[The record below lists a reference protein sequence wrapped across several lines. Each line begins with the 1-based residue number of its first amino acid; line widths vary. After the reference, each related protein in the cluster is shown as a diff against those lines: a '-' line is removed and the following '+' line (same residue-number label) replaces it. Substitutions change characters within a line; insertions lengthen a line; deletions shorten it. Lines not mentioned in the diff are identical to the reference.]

1 MTPEFV
7 APRPEWSSPP
17 RRKRERRAEKGA
29 LKTRQKTK
37 NKEESAKME
46 LPPDPFGF
54 LGFFFGAGAVYF
66 GLCRIEE
73 RIIFSILNFFVVG
86 SVHENIL
93 PLEQA
98 VFSVPVET
106 LQKPHLFG
114 DFTHR
119 IDIR

>member
-1 MTPEFV
+1 MEQ
-7 APRPEWSSPP
+7 SGIK
-17 RRKRERRAEKGA
+17 KRERRAEKGA

-54 LGFFFGAGAVYF
+54 LGFFSRAGAVYLC
-66 GLCRIEE
+66 LCRIEE
-73 RIIFSILNFFVVG
+73 RIILGVLYFFVVG

-98 VFSVPVET
+98 VFSIPVET
-106 LQKPHLFG
+106 LQKPH
-114 DFTHR
+114 
-119 IDIR
+119 